1 MWRDGAIAEMDVMTK
16 FMPYFKMDA
25 TSVVASGNEV
35 VVELV
40 ITGTRTDGGR
50 METLVRQTYFV
61 NGGKITG
68 CITKPLS
75 PDPAGSLGTDVV
87 DAFNET
93 EAFKKAAAMRQ
104 GPESS
109 T

>member
-1 MWRDGAIAEMDVMTK
+1 MADG
-16 FMPYFKMDA
+16 
-25 TSVVASGNEV
+25 
-35 VVELV
+35 
-40 ITGTRTDGGR
+40 RR
-50 METLVRQTYFV
+50 METPIRQTYLV

-68 CITKPLS
+68 CVTRSLS
-75 PDPAGSLGTDVV
+75 PDPVASLGSDVV

-104 GPESS
+104 GPDSA